1 MGERVTPNVLTIRA
15 RAWHRGTSTC
25 LRCVQ
30 PWSKVGGHTTPYGRA
45 PLPGFPAGMMTTP
58 GPHEPTWVST
68 HGCFPLCESCW
79 SDLTP
84 ELRLPYYR
92 ILVFEVWES
101 PEDWTDIEAAVLA
114 GR

>member
-1 MGERVTPNVLTIRA
+1 MSKSRNVLTVRSNF
-15 RAWHRGTSTC
+15 RGYSTC
-25 LRCVQ
+25 LRCAR
-30 PWSKVGGHTTPYGRA
+30 PWDKVGDH
-45 PLPGFPAGMMTTP
+45 
-58 GPHEPTWVST
+58 ST
-68 HGCFPLCESCW
+68 SYTDKQGCFPLCECCW

-101 PEDWTDIEAAVLA
+101 PDDWPAIEAAVLA